1 MSIGRLI
8 SVLRTLLLRGL
19 GSGVSVLF
27 TVLVSRYLVTS
38 EAALFFILF
47 NASVI
52 GAVCFRW
59 GIDEVVIRRV
69 AAAKVEDRAS
79 IAGALV
85 FRAHRRVLF
94 WVGAALLL
102 GLALLLPWVG
112 HHFGDMNYLDFS
124 LMVIASGLIACAAV
138 AARVLQGEGRA
149 DAATFY
155 LNICVPVLALVGLLC
170 LTFIS
175 EKISARQL
183 LWCYLLAAVA
193 MYAVVVPVRYGRKLS
208 LLFSTNW
215 KGVSAEA
222 ADLVAANRLGMVV
235 LAQQALGWSAVAII
249 PIFYGDSAYAG
260 FVVSQKLATLVS
272 LLMLAINFTF
282 SSRFAALHAKGEL
295 QELWRLVRLS
305 VGAILIASAAILAAT
320 WLFMASILEYARVP
334 RNFGSIVII
343 MMIGQIAFS
352 MAALFAVVLSMCQ
365 REKFLL
371 RVQGLTALI
380 SVAALAIAC
389 NFVSINSA
397 AWVFVGSYC
406 ILALLL
412 YFEVAR
418 VAGDDNE
425 KRQRSLVNR
434 ANNQTRFAEVQK
446 FKNDPSCTIDGVNY
460 GKVVAPYLYDL
471 SFKAVLKRVIFA
483 TLFSMRLQLD
493 GTKGDGRIMVY
504 SCRSKRRSDYD
515 YIVDQNR
522 TGMGPGH
529 LFAEVIETFNPMQC
543 FRTAMAFSSS
553 FRMAAA
559 WSGGL
564 LEKITVALLIAKFRS
579 SSSPVLK
586 EVIRDARQLVTFC
599 DAQPTENLAS
609 QLAKMAGAVT
619 LTNQHGQY
627 RYLDDHN
634 LSEDAE
640 VYANFVSDYLL
651 CWGEATVA
659 EFAKAGI
666 CAGRMII
673 VGWLRS
679 WPLQGSAKNMA
690 AAQGTFGVMLN
701 GENARESNTAMLAI
715 AEGLA
720 EQMGMRYLVRLH
732 PWSEASSYSALCGP
746 RCSGLEKLPLSF
758 YQDRVEFSIGHMSGA
773 VVELLCSDQPIYL
786 LDDGKL
792 AGAFRISGL
801 AKKSLM
807 DFRLA
812 LEADKADP
820 EAARLRRARLA
831 AWYNDD
837 SNQEER
843 LRMALSME

>member
-27 TVLVSRYLVTS
+27 TVLVSRHLVTS

-69 AAAKVEDRAS
+69 AAAKVGDRES

-112 HHFGDMNYLDFS
+112 HHFGGMSYLDFS

-138 AARVLQGEGRA
+138 AARVLQGEGRT

-170 LTFIS
+170 LTFIG

-193 MYAVVVPVRYGRKLS
+193 MYAVVVPVRYGRELS
-208 LLFSTNW
+208 LLFSSNW

-371 RVQGLTALI
+371 RVQVILAAVFIPLLTGACATVSLP
-380 SVAALAIAC
+380 VA
-389 NFVSINSA
+389 S
-397 AWVFVGSYC
+397 WVFV
-406 ILALLL
+406 LAYSVLAFTLFGGL
-412 YFEVAR
+412 RRAVGGEAGHMATRSRGLDGPTSVGQLHLDIQAFKESKSASEDGLNYAR
-418 VAGDDNE
+418 
-425 KRQRSLVNR
+425 
-434 ANNQTRFAEVQK
+434 
-446 FKNDPSCTIDGVNY
+446 
-460 GKVVAPYLYDL
+460 VVAPYLYDTSLKGQLKLLAL
-471 SFKAVLKRVIFA
+471 SFGFEVRVLVQTVAAPTHLIFYGA
-483 TLFSMRLQLD
+483 
-493 GTKGDGRIMVY
+493 
-504 SCRSKRRSDYD
+504 RSKNRADYD
-515 YIVDQNR
+515 YIVDSIR
-522 TGMGPGH
+522 SALDGSSAY
-529 LFAEVIETFNPMQC
+529 AEARDALSPVQW
-543 FRTAMAFSSS
+543 FRTLCRLPGS
-553 FRMAAA
+553 FRMTQGF
-559 WSGGL
+559 STSVVRRLVVGS
-564 LEKITVALLIAKFRS
+564 LIARMRS
-579 SSSPVLK
+579 ACPRVLASLPTGHRR
-586 EVIRDARQLVTFC
+586 IITFC
-599 DAQPTENLAS
+599 DAHSVENLVTQA
-609 QLAKMAGAVT
+609 QMARGIFAI
-619 LTNQHGQY
+619 TNQHGQY
-627 RYLDDHN
+627 RLLDDRN
-634 LSEDAE
+634 MSPDAE
-640 VYANFVSDYLL
+640 AYANFISNRMIV
-651 CWGEATVA
+651 WGEATIR
-659 EFAKAGI
+659 EFEKAGYATDRFVV
-666 CAGRMII
+666 AGWIR
-673 VGWLRS
+673 
-679 WPLQGSAKNMA
+679 AK
-690 AAQGTFGVMLN
+690 QQCDTGPIKRVFGVMLN
-701 GENARESNTAMLAI
+701 GQNGQDSNLALLSAATA
-715 AEGLA
+715 LA
-720 EQMGMRYLVRLH
+720 EALDLTYVVRLH
-732 PWSEASSYSALCGP
+732 PWTPLSAYRSAVDE
-746 RCSGLEKLPLSF
+746 RCEKLMHASLAE
-758 YQDRVEFSIGHMSGA
+758 YCGCVDFSLAHMSGA
-773 VVELLCSDQPIYL
+773 VVELLDQRRAVYL
-786 LDDGKL
+786 LDDG
-792 AGAFRISGL
+792 
-801 AKKSLM
+801 
-807 DFRLA
+807 RLA
-812 LEADKADP
+812 DVFRRPGLSWGSAQAIIEAVKRDTADSDG
-820 EAARLRRARLA
+820 LFRRVDSLA
-831 AWYNDD
+831 VWYNDD
-837 SNQEER
+837 TDQLDKLAEF
-843 LRMALSME
+843 LRN